1 MGRIVAVC
9 TSASKGTPKTPVSQ
23 GMIQADYGL
32 AGDAHADEFT
42 HRQVSLLDMS
52 SVAKMKALGLD
63 VGPGAF
69 GENLTTEG
77 LVLVALPIGTR
88 LGTKTG
94 VIMEISQIGKECHD
108 PCAIGR
114 QVGTCIMPTEG
125 VFARVISGGP
135 VRAGDELSVLE

>member
-1 MGRIVAVC
+1 
-9 TSASKGTPKTPVSQ
+9 
-23 GMIQADYGL
+23 
-32 AGDAHADEFT
+32 
-42 HRQVSLLDMS
+42 
-52 SVAKMKALGLD
+52 
-63 VGPGAF
+63 
-69 GENLTTEG
+69 
-77 LVLVALPIGTR
+77 VLVALPIGTR